1 MRDDKV
7 IKALAD
13 PTRRRLLDRLF
24 ESDGQILSRL
34 TADLSISRQAA
45 SKHLRILEDA
55 GLVSVS
61 WEGREK
67 RHFLNPVPIQQIS
80 ERWIHKFRAR
90 HAAALTALKGALEKK
105 EGGGTMSGP
114 VYQYELFIGAAAERV
129 WEALTSAEFTRR
141 YFYGTAVES
150 DWEPGA
156 AVVYRNPDG
165 TEVVEGKVLE
175 SMPPNRLAI
184 TWRPLYAEE
193 LAAEPP
199 SRVTFEIE
207 AVGAACRLRVTHD
220 QFIENSRVYDNVR
233 QGWSAIL
240 CSLKSLLETGQP
252 LPVAGNE
259 PQEASR

>member
-1 MRDDKV
+1 MRDDRV

-34 TADLSISRQAA
+34 TADLAISRQAA

-61 WEGREK
+61 WEGRNK

-80 ERWIHKFRAR
+80 ERWIHKFRVR
-90 HAAALTALKGALEKK
+90 HAAALTALKGALEEK

-114 VYQYELFIGAAAERV
+114 VYQYELFIAAPAERI
-129 WEALTSAEFTRR
+129 WEALTRAEFTCR
-141 YFYGTAVES
+141 YFHGTYVES
-150 DWEPGA
+150 DWKAGA
-156 AVVYRNPDG
+156 AVVFRDADG
-165 TEVVEGKVLE
+165 TGAVEGKVLE
-175 SMPPNRLAI
+175 CEPPTRLVI
-184 TWRPLYAEE
+184 TWHPLYAEE

-207 AVGAACRLRVTHD
+207 PAGTVCRLRVTHEGFEEGS
-220 QFIENSRVYDNVR
+220 QVFEQIR

-240 CSLKSLLETGQP
+240 CSLKSLLETGEP
-252 LPVAGNE
+252 LPIAGNKPAE
-259 PQEASR
+259 ESQ